1 MEYLLIFP
9 RRRGGRLHHTSVV
22 EHIQVAVTNAILL
35 ALL

>member
-1 MEYLLIFP
+1 MEYLLFFSEAQ
-9 RRRGGRLHHTSVV
+9 GGRLHHTSVV